1 MQSRQVSTF
10 VVSLTPFASDGSLDE
25 AGFRNH
31 LRRLAAAG
39 IGVYVGGSGSGEGY
53 VLSATERRRVLRI
66 AAEEL
71 AGRVPVRAMGVEP
84 RSAEE
89 MVSYGRE
96 VAEAGLDAMQ
106 VYSLDQGHG
115 NRPRA
120 DELERYLSDVLG
132 AVTVPVVLS
141 SHQAMGYAIPP
152 ECVQSLIDDYPN
164 LIGINFTH
172 ADVGA
177 LVQMLDAVDGRID
190 LHVGGPMQA
199 LTALALGAQGFLSS
213 EGNLAPRLCVGVI
226 EAHERGD
233 LVARDTAFSKLLR
246 LFHATQ
252 SGGGVAA
259 AKGALH
265 LLGLPGGWPRLPRLP
280 VSDGAASDLA
290 RIFEQ
295 LGLREFEDN

>member
-1 MQSRQVSTF
+1 MQARQVSTF
-10 VVSLTPFASDGSLDE
+10 VVSLTPFAQDGSLDE
-25 AGFRNH
+25 AGFRLH

-53 VLSATERRRVLRI
+53 VLSAIERRRVLEV
-66 AAEEL
+66 ASEEL
-71 AGRVPVRAMGVEP
+71 SGRVPVRAMGVEP
-84 RSAEE
+84 RSADE

-152 ECVQSLIDDYPN
+152 ELVRSLIEEYPN

-172 ADVGA
+172 PDVGG

-190 LHVGGPMQA
+190 IHVGGPMQA
-199 LTALALGAQGFLSS
+199 LTALALGAQGYLSS
-213 EGNLAPRLCVGVI
+213 EGNLAPGLCVSVI
-226 EAHERGD
+226 EGHACGD
-233 LVARDTAFSKLLR
+233 LLARDVAFSKLLR

-252 SGGGVAA
+252 IGGGVAA
-259 AKGALH
+259 AKGALR
-265 LLGLPGGWPRLPRLP
+265 LLGLPGGWPRPPRLP
-280 VSDGAASDLA
+280 VPDGVARELA
-290 RIFEQ
+290 RVFEE
-295 LGLREFEDN
+295 LDLREVEIN